1 MKIFVVN
8 TGSSSIKCSLY
19 LFENQLPV
27 GPVPPVWESHLEWKE
42 DSKKALLKIKNDT
55 GITYSEEIRLLST
68 KENLTHIVQTLCNGK
83 TAILNNLNEID
94 AVGHRVV
101 HGGSEFTDSVLIISK
116 VKEKIRT
123 LADIATIHNLANLE
137 GIEAAE
143 SLFEG
148 KPQFAVFDTGFHQT
162 LPLSHALYPGPY
174 VWREEGIRR
183 YGFHG
188 ISHQYCSHRAA
199 EFLRCDLQIQRIVV
213 CHLGSGSSLCAIQNG
228 KSIDTTMGFTPMEGL
243 MMDTRS
249 GTIDPGII
257 LYLLRKKGITIDSL
271 NKILNH
277 QSGLLGISGISSDMR
292 DIITAASKGVER
304 AQLAIDMYVHRLN
317 SFIGSMIASLGGI
330 DTLVFTGGI
339 GENSSL
345 VREKVGEAFS
355 FLQLRLDLQKNA
367 RSYEADTEI
376 SLPDSRVKVLLI
388 HTQEAFQIA
397 KECFIMKS
405 ILSSDYKCDGKS
417 KK

>member
-19 LFENQLPV
+19 LFGNQLPV
-27 GPVPPVWESHLEWKE
+27 ESVPPIWESHLEWKE
-42 DSKKALLKIKNDT
+42 DSKKALLKVKNDT
-55 GITYSEEIRLLST
+55 GITYSEEIGLVST
-68 KENLTHIVQTLCNGK
+68 KENLTHIIQTLCNGK
-83 TAILNNLNEID
+83 TAVLNNLNEID
-94 AVGHRVV
+94 AVGHRIV
-101 HGGSEFTDSVLIISK
+101 HGGSEFTKSVLITSK
-116 VKEKIRT
+116 IKEKIRT
-123 LADIATIHNLANLE
+123 LADIATIHNLANLD

-143 SLFEG
+143 SLFKD

-162 LPLSHALYPGPY
+162 LPLAHALYPGPY
-174 VWREEGIRR
+174 AWREEGIRR

-199 EFLRCDLQIQRIVV
+199 EFLQCNLQMQRIVV
-213 CHLGSGSSLCAIQNG
+213 CHLGSGSSLCAIKNG
-228 KSIDTTMGFTPMEGL
+228 KSIDTTMGFTPLEGL

-257 LYLLRKKGITIDSL
+257 LYLLRKEGITIDGL
-271 NKILNH
+271 NKVLNH

-330 DTLVFTGGI
+330 DILVFTGGI
-339 GENSSL
+339 GENTPL
-345 VREKVGEAFS
+345 IRKKVSEAFS
-355 FLQLRLDLQKNA
+355 FLPLKLDLQKNA
-367 RSYEADTEI
+367 YSHEEDAVI
-376 SLPDSRVKVLLI
+376 S
-388 HTQEAFQIA
+388 
-397 KECFIMKS
+397 
-405 ILSSDYKCDGKS
+405 
-417 KK
+417 

>member
-19 LFENQLPV
+19 LLENQFPV
-27 GPVPPVWESHLEWKE
+27 EPVPPIWESHLEWKE
-42 DSKKALLKIKNDT
+42 DSKEALLNIKNDT

-83 TAILNNLNEID
+83 AAVLNNLNEID
-94 AVGHRVV
+94 VVGHRIV
-101 HGGSEFTDSVLIISK
+101 HGGSEFTESVLITSR
-116 VKEKIRT
+116 VKEKIQA
-123 LADIATIHNLANLE
+123 LANIATIHNLANLE

-143 SLFEG
+143 SLFKG

-162 LPLSHALYPGPY
+162 LPLAHTLYPGPY

-188 ISHQYCSHRAA
+188 ISYQYCSHRSA
-199 EFLRCDLQIQRIVV
+199 EILRCNLQMQRIVV

-257 LYLLRKKGITIDSL
+257 LYLLRKKGITIDNL
-271 NKILNH
+271 NKVLNH

-292 DIITAASKGVER
+292 DIITAASNGVER

-330 DTLVFTGGI
+330 DILVFTGGI
-339 GENSSL
+339 GENTPL
-345 VREKVGEAFS
+345 IREKVSEAFS
-355 FLQLRLDLQKNA
+355 FLNLKLDSQKNA
-367 RSYEADTEI
+367 RSYEEDTEI
-376 SLPDSRVKVLLI
+376 SLPDSVVKMLLI

-397 KECFIMKS
+397 KECFHAMKS
-405 ILSSDYKCDGKS
+405 TLSSNYKCDDK
-417 KK
+417 